1 MDIFI
6 DTSAF
11 IALIDKGDRYHKVAK
26 NFILKFKKEI
36 ILYTSNYIIDETI
49 TRLRK
54 TAGFKIA
61 MQFGEIIFS
70 TSNFYQIYYIDPD
83 LEQFAFEIFK
93 KFSDKDL
100 SFTDCTSF
108 ALMKRLRL
116 KKAFAFDEDF
126 IHAGFELYPL
136 FSDKL

>member
-1 MDIFI
+1 MEIFI

-11 IALIDKGDRYHKVAK
+11 AALIDQDDQYHKKAESFVLGLDERQT
-26 NFILKFKKEI
+26 FH
-36 ILYTSNYIIDETI
+36 TTNYIIDETI

-54 TAGFKIA
+54 TAGYKTA
-61 MQFGEIIFS
+61 LQFGKMIFS
-70 TSNFYQIYYIDPD
+70 SKVHRIHYIDQE
-83 LEQFAFEIFK
+83 LEHASFEIFK

-108 ALMKRLRL
+108 ALMKKLGI

-126 IHAGFELYPL
+126 VVPGFEIVPTYG
-136 FSDKL
+136 K